1 MEPMFA
7 PDVEARFKRIEDAHI
22 VAAELL
28 DRFSKETRDAQI
40 VAAELLRRF
49 EVKTDER
56 IGHLE
61 AIQNAMARWMD
72 KMADQQTRH
81 EARMAEHEAR
91 MAEHDARMA
100 DLDVKI
106 AALVDAHL
114 LHEAEMRDVRQ
125 SIADLS
131 KTVDRFLK
139 SRSNGGTA

>member
-1 MEPMFA
+1 MFA

-40 VAAELLRRF
+40 VAAALLDRF
-49 EVKTDER
+49 ERKTDER
-56 IGHLE
+56 MDHLD
-61 AIQNAMARWMD
+61 AIQGAMARWMD
-72 KMADQQTRH
+72 KMADQQTGH
-81 EARMAEHEAR
+81 EARMAEHETR
-91 MAEHDARMA
+91 MAEHEALMA

-106 AALVDAHL
+106 AAIVDAHL
-114 LHEAEMRDVRQ
+114 QHEAEMRDVRK

-139 SRSNGGTA
+139 LRSNGGAA

>member
-1 MEPMFA
+1 MFA

-28 DRFSKETRDAQI
+28 DRFEK
-40 VAAELLRRF
+40 
-49 EVKTDER
+49 KTDER

-72 KMADQQTRH
+72 KMADKQAEH
-81 EARMAEHEAR
+81 ETRMAEHE
-91 MAEHDARMA
+91 ARMA

-106 AALVDAHL
+106 AALVDAQMETEKAL
-114 LHEAEMRDVRQ
+114 GE
-125 SIADLS
+125 LS
-131 KTVDRFLK
+131 RTVDRYLR

>member
-1 MEPMFA
+1 MFA

-28 DRFSKETRDAQI
+28 DRFEKETN
-40 VAAELLRRF
+40 ERF
-49 EVKTDER
+49 
-56 IGHLE
+56 GHLE

-72 KMADQQTRH
+72 KMADGQAEH

-91 MAEHDARMA
+91 MAEHETRMAEHEARMA

-106 AALVDAHL
+106 AALVDAQMETEKAL
-114 LHEAEMRDVRQ
+114 GE
-125 SIADLS
+125 LS
-131 KTVDRFLK
+131 KTVDRYLR

>member
-1 MEPMFA
+1 MFA

-28 DRFSKETRDAQI
+28 KETREAQI

-49 EVKTDER
+49 EIKTDER

-61 AIQNAMARWMD
+61 AIQNAMASWMD
-72 KMADQQTRH
+72 KMADQQTGH

-91 MAEHDARMA
+91 MAEHEARMA

-106 AALVDAHL
+106 AALVDAQMETEKAL
-114 LHEAEMRDVRQ
+114 G
-125 SIADLS
+125 DLS
-131 KTVDRFLK
+131 RTVDRYLR